1 MTSKQK
7 EKRVAR
13 FQQQLT
19 NRIPPSTPG
28 RKSMRG
34 LDINAVQRALNKQT
48 GLQALKFM
56 HPRKMRNA
64 VLQHQVPEHVAAKLQ
79 EDAAKE
85 QPQE

>member
-1 MTSKQK
+1 MTPKQK

-19 NRIPPSTPG
+19 NRIPPTTPG

-34 LDINAVQRALNKQT
+34 LNIDAVKKAFDRQT

-56 HPRKMRNA
+56 HPRKMRN
-64 VLQHQVPEHVAAKLQ
+64 VILQHQVPEHVAAKLQ
-79 EDAAKE
+79 EDAAKGA
-85 QPQE
+85 